1 MGLSPRMGFQQG
13 DHACMLYL
21 TPEEQLS
28 AAAEYVRGGLDRG
41 ERCLYVCCEHT
52 ISEFG
57 AALESAGIDVDA
69 EERRGA
75 LVIITKEDGHLA
87 GGVFDPDRMIA
98 TLDMALKDALAA
110 GFKGLCAAG
119 DMVWLLDE
127 APGCERIAEYE
138 ARLNRFYENNN
149 ALGLCL
155 YNLKTMPPAL
165 IDHCLATHK
174 YVRIEGP
181 ILLTNPFYE
190 LAEDVFSRVAQPETV
205 PEKLARLGSMA

>member
-21 TPEEQLS
+21 TPEEQLV
-28 AAAEYVRGGLDRG
+28 AASEYVRGGLERG
-41 ERCLYVCCEHT
+41 ERCVYVCCEHT
-52 ISEFG
+52 PAELRV
-57 AALESAGIDVDA
+57 ALRTAGVDA
-69 EERRGA
+69 QAEEQRGA
-75 LVIITKEDGHLA
+75 LILLTKEHSHLE
-87 GGVFDPDRMIA
+87 GGSFEPDRM
-98 TLDMALKDALAA
+98 MAMLEQALHDALAA
-110 GFKGLCAAG
+110 GFKGLRAGG

-138 ARLNRFYENNN
+138 ARLNRFYESTQS
-149 ALGLCL
+149 LGLCL

-174 YVRIEGP
+174 YIRIEGP

-190 LAEDVFSRVAQPETV
+190 LPEEAYARVAQADTV
-205 PEKLARLGSMA
+205 HEKLHRLGSMA

>member
-1 MGLSPRMGFQQG
+1 MGLSPRIGFQQG

-21 TPEEQLS
+21 TPEEQLG
-28 AAAEYVRGGLDRG
+28 AAAEYIRGGLAEG
-41 ERCLYVCCEHT
+41 ERCLYICCEHT
-52 ISEFG
+52 LEEFA
-57 AALESAGIDVDA
+57 AALERSGVDVRE

-75 LVIITKEDGHLA
+75 LIIMTKERGHLE
-87 GGVFDPDRMIA
+87 GGVFEPDRMIA
-98 TLDMALKDALAA
+98 TLDTALKDALAA
-110 GFKGLCAAG
+110 GFKGLRAGG
-119 DMVWLLDE
+119 DMLWLLDE

-174 YVRIEGP
+174 YIRIEGP
-181 ILLTNPFYE
+181 ILLSNPFYE
-190 LAEDVFSRVAQPETV
+190 LADDAFRRVARPETV
-205 PEKLARLGSMA
+205 PDKLVRLGAMM